1 MATFN
6 ITGMCIGR
14 DVFSLV
20 PSGKNTVQRFLQWTH
35 PIVDFVYNSK
45 PDRLISEEDLN
56 STPELVAMPNF
67 KKKCILNDYNRTVL
81 EYFQNP
87 ADFFLLDLV
96 PMAHT
101 YLMKEQ
107 RPDGGEHYFTY
118 SGAMMEALRAGLKER
133 FFADREL
140 KVISPLKALEMVDY
154 RTVLDAFI
162 RWLLEDRHYRA
173 DQIIIM
179 ESRSVQYYTDGQSL
193 FELNVDIQKQN
204 QILRDMYAYFE
215 ERCPGCHVIKMP
227 YGVYADQNHVWGLTD
242 LHYCIEFYEYVS
254 ACLQAITEDAPHCA
268 QKIDRLHED
277 YTRILTENMCALM
290 KNSFQYVSGKQ
301 WLQADG
307 FLRSSVRDALI
318 APRGTPYFQEINGGG
333 PLGILT
339 ETLPAL
345 PYGMNN
351 AKITVGGN
359 TCYVSLDQCCPGYTG
374 TEQYFGGGW
383 YTMNPATEVRLTD
396 HSAIVCHNGKNSG
409 SQVQI
414 LQVVE
419 DNQKL
424 AGQPVVFS
432 VYARVLKKN
441 SQGQGGTIALIHGN
455 GYNKGAFFVQRA
467 FVNEDWKRIFCSAR
481 LPDAK
486 DFKGLTVCLRS
497 LTFPK
502 GQNAAVVEFRSPKL
516 EIGSFPTALQIPDN

>member
-35 PIVDFVYNSK
+35 PIVDFIYDSK

-67 KKKCILNDYNRTVL
+67 KKKCIINDYNRTVL
-81 EYFQNP
+81 DYFRTP

-140 KVISPLKALEMVDY
+140 KVIPPLKALEAVDY
-154 RTVLDAFI
+154 HTVLDAFL
-162 RWLLEDRHYRA
+162 RWLLEEQHYRP

-179 ESRSVQYYTDGQSL
+179 ESRSVQYYTDGRAL

-204 QILRDMYAYFE
+204 QILREMYAYFE
-215 ERCPGCHVIKMP
+215 EHCPGCHVIKMP
-227 YGVYADQNHVWGLTD
+227 CNVYADRNHVWGLTD
-242 LHYCIEFYEYVS
+242 LHYCIEFYEYAS
-254 ACLQAITEDAPHCA
+254 ACLQAITDDPKHYAP
-268 QKIDRLHED
+268 KVDRLYED
-277 YTRILTENMCALM
+277 CTRALMENVAFFM
-290 KNSFQYVSGKQ
+290 KNSFQYVCGKQ
-301 WLQADG
+301 WLQMGG
-307 FLRSSVRDALI
+307 FLRASPGDALI
-318 APRGTPYFQEINGGG
+318 APKGTPYFRQINGGE
-333 PLGILT
+333 PLGVLT

-345 PYGMNN
+345 PYGRKN
-351 AKITVGGN
+351 AKVTVSGN
-359 TCYVSLDQCCPGYTG
+359 TCYVNLEQCHTGYTG
-374 TEQYFGGGW
+374 TEQRFGGGW

-396 HSAIVCHNGKNSG
+396 NSAIVCHNGKNSG

-414 LQVVE
+414 LQIVE
-419 DNQKL
+419 NNQKL

-441 SQGQGGTIALIHGN
+441 SQGQGGSIALINDN
-455 GYNKGAFFVQRA
+455 GYNKGIFIVQRS
-467 FVNEDWKRIFCSAR
+467 FQNEEWKRIFCSFH
-481 LPDAK
+481 LPDGK
-486 DFKGLTVCLRS
+486 DFKGLTVCLRA

-502 GQNAAVVEFRSPKL
+502 EQNAAVVEFRSPKL
-516 EIGSFPTALQIPDN
+516 EPGCFPTALAQPDN